1 MDTTERRNT
10 RSAKVDS
17 AKKTGVT
24 RWVVL
29 FGLIIIF
36 VLIFAIFWM
45 IVIERVIDREEMSR
59 YLKDKYGREFVIEN
73 IRAEGAGLGV
83 KGSVCADVSVKN
95 SDIKSKLCKSQV
107 TGDYNNDTYP
117 QEVWS
122 KQDYDKTK
130 KFLEGNVKG
139 VDLYR
144 VTVRVNTEDSLYQ
157 TLRGDLPS
165 FEYIKDKSND
175 FGYVLSV
182 FVTKGNIDSSIYDDI
197 YKLVQYVRNKN
208 SVNPEI
214 YFNYRDADFGNK
226 HPGDQY
232 QYFIS
237 IDKNRLNKITSP
249 NDIVQYVEEI
259 K

>member
-17 AKKTGVT
+17 AKKTGVK
-24 RWVVL
+24 RWIVL
-29 FGLIIIF
+29 FGLSIIF
-36 VLIFAIFWM
+36 VLIFAIFCM
-45 IVIERVIDREEMSR
+45 IVIERVIDREEISR

-107 TGDYNNDTYP
+107 TGDYNIDTYP

-122 KQDYDKTK
+122 KQDYNKTK

-182 FVTKGNIDSSIYDDI
+182 FVTRDNINNSI
-197 YKLVQYVRNKN
+197 
-208 SVNPEI
+208 
-214 YFNYRDADFGNK
+214 
-226 HPGDQY
+226 
-232 QYFIS
+232 
-237 IDKNRLNKITSP
+237 
-249 NDIVQYVEEI
+249 
-259 K
+259 

>member
-1 MDTTERRNT
+1 MDTTERKNT

-17 AKKTGVT
+17 AKKIGVK
-24 RWVVL
+24 RRVVL

-45 IVIERVIDREEMSR
+45 IVIERVIDREEISR

-73 IRAEGAGLGV
+73 IRAEGAGFGV

-165 FEYIKDKSND
+165 FEYIKDKSSN

-182 FVTKGNIDSSIYDDI
+182 FVTRDNINNSIYDDV
-197 YKLVQYVRNKN
+197 YKLVQYVKNKN
-208 SVNPEI
+208 SINPEI
-214 YFNYRDADFGNK
+214 YFNYRDIDFSK
-226 HPGDQY
+226 KYPGDKY
-232 QYFIS
+232 QHFIS
-237 IDKNRLNKITSP
+237 IDKNHLNKITSP
-249 NDIVQYVEEI
+249 NDIAQYVEEI

>member
-1 MDTTERRNT
+1 MNTTERKNIKNT
-10 RSAKVDS
+10 KVD
-17 AKKTGVT
+17 
-24 RWVVL
+24 VVKQTSPKR
-29 FGLIIIF
+29 LIIRF
-36 VLIFAIFWM
+36 SLIIALILISAIFW
-45 IVIERVIDREEMSR
+45 IVGIERVIDREEISR

-182 FVTKGNIDSSIYDDI
+182 FVTRDNINNSIYDDV
-197 YKLVQYVRNKN
+197 YKLVQYVKNKN

-214 YFNYRDADFGNK
+214 YFNYRDIDFGK
-226 HPGDQY
+226 KYPGDKY

>member
-1 MDTTERRNT
+1 MDTTERNNT

-17 AKKTGVT
+17 AKKTGVK

-45 IVIERVIDREEMSR
+45 IAIERVIDREGMSR

-95 SDIKSKLCKSQV
+95 SDIKSKLCKSRV

-122 KQDYDKTK
+122 KQDYNKTK

-182 FVTKGNIDSSIYDDI
+182 FVTRDKINNSIYDDV
-197 YKLVQYVRNKN
+197 YKLVQYVKNKN

-214 YFNYRDADFGNK
+214 YFNYRDIDFGK
-226 HPGDQY
+226 KYPGDKY

>member
-17 AKKTGVT
+17 AKKTGVK
-24 RWVVL
+24 RRVVL

-45 IVIERVIDREEMSR
+45 IVIERVIDREEISR

-107 TGDYNNDTYP
+107 TGDYNNDT
-117 QEVWS
+117 
-122 KQDYDKTK
+122 
-130 KFLEGNVKG
+130 NVKG

-144 VTVRVNTEDSLYQ
+144 VTVRVNTEDGLYQ

-182 FVTKGNIDSSIYDDI
+182 FVTRDNINNSIYDDV
-197 YKLVQYVRNKN
+197 YKLVQYVKNKN

-214 YFNYRDADFGNK
+214 YFNYRDIDFGK
-226 HPGDQY
+226 KYPGDKY

>member
-45 IVIERVIDREEMSR
+45 IVIERVIDREEISR

-122 KQDYDKTK
+122 KQDYNKTK

-182 FVTKGNIDSSIYDDI
+182 FVTRDNINI
-197 YKLVQYVRNKN
+197 
-208 SVNPEI
+208 
-214 YFNYRDADFGNK
+214 
-226 HPGDQY
+226 
-232 QYFIS
+232 
-237 IDKNRLNKITSP
+237 
-249 NDIVQYVEEI
+249 
-259 K
+259 